1 MKKTDYKMLRR
12 LKAAVAAAITLMAL
26 WGVLGVVLPAISPFL
41 ARTALFSAALTM
53 PEGTVGQLKER
64 FGGALTPSATPGQ
77 EIHGTSAGA
86 PPAEATP
93 ETQPPEEAPAVVT
106 APPTSTSAPSSAS
119 SAQPE
124 IPKKYQGKVLAENM
138 SGKKGGLAFSTGRFW
153 LRNDTSLTEQAITDV
168 LKQPMGIALEE
179 TREPQVL
186 IYHTH
191 ATESFNPFDTEIYDT
206 RYNWRSTDNNNN
218 MVAVGAVMVQT
229 LREHGIV
236 VLQDTSQHDYP
247 SYDGSYA
254 NSYRAVKDYLA
265 RYPTIK
271 VVLDLHRDAIERD
284 GRVIVKPTLEA
295 NGKKYAQLMIIS
307 NCDDGSGLIPNWREN
322 LRFAAAF
329 SNTLEANTPGI
340 TRPLMFSY
348 RKYNQQLSTGALLLE
363 FGSHANTLEEAK
375 NTAVVAGEAL
385 AQVLL
390 DTQKKGSYS

>member
-1 MKKTDYKMLRR
+1 MKKTEYKILRR
-12 LKAAVAAAITLMAL
+12 LKTAVAAAITLMAL
-26 WGVLGVVLPAISPFL
+26 WGVFGIILPAISPFL
-41 ARTALFSAALTM
+41 VRTALFSAALTM
-53 PEGTVGQLKER
+53 PEGAVNQLKER
-64 FGGALTPSATPGQ
+64 FGSASTPSAPA
-77 EIHGTSAGA
+77 EESAWEA
-86 PPAEATP
+86 ADHMPSAPAAPASQPPAGEPAFVAV
-93 ETQPPEEAPAVVT
+93 PPPA
-106 APPTSTSAPSSAS
+106 SSS

-124 IPKKYQGKVLAENM
+124 IPQKYQGKVLTEDM
-138 SGKKGGLAFSTGRFW
+138 SGKKGGLAFSANHFW
-153 LRNDTSLTEQAITDV
+153 LRNDTSLSEQDIKDV
-168 LKQPMGIALEE
+168 LKRPMGIALEE
-179 TREPQVL
+179 TKEPQVL

-191 ATESFNPFDTEIYDT
+191 ATESFCPFDTEIYDT

-218 MVAVGAVMVQT
+218 MVAVGAVMAQT
-229 LREHGIV
+229 LRERGIGV
-236 VLQDTSQHDYP
+236 IQDTSQHDYP

-284 GRVIVKPTLEA
+284 GRVIVKPTLEV
-295 NGKKYAQLMIIS
+295 NGQKYAQLMIIS

-329 SNTLEANTPGI
+329 SDRLELNTPGI

-363 FGSHANTLEEAK
+363 FGSHANTLDEAK
-375 NTAVVAGEAL
+375 HTAVLVGEAL

-390 DTQKKGSYS
+390 ETQKKGS

>member
-41 ARTALFSAALTM
+41 VRTALFSAALTM
-53 PEGTVGQLKER
+53 PEGTVNQLKELL
-64 FGGALTPSATPGQ
+64 GATPAPLTPTEEDPGDAA
-77 EIHGTSAGA
+77 AGVSPASSEPSLQTHDDEPAFVSA
-86 PPAEATP
+86 PPAH
-93 ETQPPEEAPAVVT
+93 
-106 APPTSTSAPSSAS
+106 SSPSS

-124 IPKKYQGKVLAENM
+124 IPKKYQGKVLAEDM
-138 SGKKGGLAFSTGRFW
+138 SGKKGGLAFSTRHFW
-153 LRNDTSLTEQAITDV
+153 LRNDTSLSEQDITNV
-168 LKQPMGIALEE
+168 LKQPMSIALED
-179 TREPQVL
+179 TKEPQVL

-191 ATESFNPFDTEIYDT
+191 ATESFCPFDTEIYDT

-218 MVAVGAVMVQT
+218 MVAVGAVMAQT
-229 LREHGIV
+229 LRDRGIV
-236 VLQDTSQHDYP
+236 VIQDTSQHDYP

-254 NSYRAVKDYLA
+254 NSYRAIKDYLA

-295 NGKKYAQLMIIS
+295 NGQKYAQLMIIS

-322 LRFAAAF
+322 LRFAAAL
-329 SNTLEANTPGI
+329 SDQMELNTPGI

-375 NTAVVAGEAL
+375 NTAVVTGEAL

-390 DTQKKGSYS
+390 DTQKKGS

>member
-1 MKKTDYKMLRR
+1 MKKTDYKILRR

-26 WGVLGVVLPAISPFL
+26 WGVLGVILPAISPFL
-41 ARTALFSAALTM
+41 VRTALFSAALTM
-53 PEGTVGQLKER
+53 PEGAINQLK
-64 FGGALTPSATPGQ
+64 ALLGD
-77 EIHGTSAGA
+77 A
-86 PPAEATP
+86 PAPLDPAEQDP
-93 ETQPPEEAPAVVT
+93 GETVDS
-106 APPTSTSAPSSAS
+106 TSPVPSAPSLQTHDDEPAFIAAPPVPASSSS

-124 IPKKYQGKVLAENM
+124 IPKKYQGKVLAEDM
-138 SGKKGGLAFSTGRFW
+138 SGKKGGLAFSTRHFW
-153 LRNDTSLTEQAITDV
+153 LRNDTSLSEQNITDV
-168 LKQPMGIALEE
+168 LKQPMSIALED
-179 TREPQVL
+179 TKEPQVL

-191 ATESFNPFDTEIYDT
+191 ATESFCPFDTEIYDT

-218 MVAVGAVMVQT
+218 MVAVGAVMAQT
-229 LREHGIV
+229 LRERGIV
-236 VLQDTSQHDYP
+236 VIQDTSQHDYP

-254 NSYRAVKDYLA
+254 NSYRAIKDYLA

-295 NGKKYAQLMIIS
+295 NGQKYAQLMIIS

-322 LRFAAAF
+322 LRFAAAL
-329 SNTLEANTPGI
+329 SDQLELNTPGI

-375 NTAVVAGEAL
+375 NTAILAGEAL

-390 DTQKKGSYS
+390 DTQKKGS

>member
-1 MKKTDYKMLRR
+1 MKKTEYKMLRR
-12 LKAAVAAAITLMAL
+12 LKTAVAAAITLMAL
-26 WGVLGVVLPAISPFL
+26 WGVLGVILPAISPFL
-41 ARTALFSAALTM
+41 VRTALFSAALTM

-64 FGGALTPSATPGQ
+64 FGTASVLSAPAEESSWGATDNTPAAPAAPASQPPAGEPASVSAPSA
-77 EIHGTSAGA
+77 
-86 PPAEATP
+86 
-93 ETQPPEEAPAVVT
+93 
-106 APPTSTSAPSSAS
+106 SAPSSS

-124 IPKKYQGKVLAENM
+124 IPQKYQGKVLTEDM
-138 SGKKGGLAFSTGRFW
+138 SGKKGGLAFSINHFW
-153 LRNDTSLTEQAITDV
+153 LRNDTSLSEQEIKDA
-168 LKQPMGIALEE
+168 LKQPMGIALED
-179 TREPQVL
+179 TKEPQVL

-191 ATESFNPFDTEIYDT
+191 ATESFCPFDTEIYDT

-218 MVAVGAVMVQT
+218 MVAVGAVMAQT
-229 LREHGIV
+229 LREHGIGV
-236 VLQDTSQHDYP
+236 IQDTSQHDYP

-254 NSYRAVKDYLA
+254 NSYRAIKDYLA

-295 NGKKYAQLMIIS
+295 NGQKYAQLMIIS

-329 SNTLEANTPGI
+329 SNRLESNTPGI

-363 FGSHANTLEEAK
+363 FGSHANTLDEAK
-375 NTAVVAGEAL
+375 HTAVLAGEAL
-385 AQVLL
+385 AQMLL
-390 DTQKKGSYS
+390 ETPKKGS

>member
-1 MKKTDYKMLRR
+1 MKKTEYKMLRR
-12 LKAAVAAAITLMAL
+12 LKVAIAAAITLIVL
-26 WGVLGVVLPAISPFL
+26 WSVLAIILPALSPFL
-41 ARTALFSAALTM
+41 VRTALFSAALTM
-53 PEGTVGQLKER
+53 PEGTVNQLKER
-64 FGGALTPSATPGQ
+64 L
-77 EIHGTSAGA
+77 GT
-86 PPAEATP
+86 
-93 ETQPPEEAPAVVT
+93 
-106 APPTSTSAPSSAS
+106 TSAPSSVAQEPSSES
-119 SAQPE
+119 SAASLDLAESISQPSVDVPSSE
-124 IPKKYQGKVLAENM
+124 PSSHIVNPFSPNQSDIQPDIPKKYQGKVLAENM
-138 SGKKGGLAFSTGRFW
+138 SGKKGGLAFPISHFW
-153 LRNDTSLTEQAITDV
+153 LRNDTSFSDQDIKNV
-168 LKQPMGIALEE
+168 LKQSMSMALEN
-179 TREPQVL
+179 TKEPQVL

-191 ATESFNPFDTEIYDT
+191 ATESFCPYDAAIYDT

-218 MVAVGAVMVQT
+218 MVAVGAVMAQT

-254 NSYRAVKDYLA
+254 NSYRAIKDYLA

-284 GRVIVKPTLEA
+284 GRVVVKPTLEA

-322 LRFAAAF
+322 FRFAAAF
-329 SNTLEANTPGI
+329 ADRLELNTPGI
-340 TRPLMFSY
+340 TRPMMFSY

-375 NTAVVAGEAL
+375 NTAVLAGEAL

-390 DTQKKGSYS
+390 ETQKKGS

>member
-1 MKKTDYKMLRR
+1 MKKTEYKMLRR
-12 LKAAVAAAITLMAL
+12 LKVAVAAAITLIVL
-26 WGVLGVVLPAISPFL
+26 WSVIAIILPALSPFL
-41 ARTALFSAALTM
+41 VRTALFSAALTM
-53 PEGTVGQLKER
+53 PEGTVNQLKER
-64 FGGALTPSATPGQ
+64 L
-77 EIHGTSAGA
+77 GTA
-86 PPAEATP
+86 
-93 ETQPPEEAPAVVT
+93 
-106 APPTSTSAPSSAS
+106 SAS
-119 SAQPE
+119 SSVVQEPISESPVTPPASSESISKPRVDAPTSEPASPVINPFSSDQPDIQPD
-124 IPKKYQGKVLAENM
+124 IPKKYQGKVLVEDM
-138 SGKKGGLAFSTGRFW
+138 SGKYGGLAFPISHFW
-153 LRNDTSLTEQAITDV
+153 LRNDTSFTEKDIKSVLNQPTSIT
-168 LKQPMGIALEE
+168 LEN
-179 TREPQVL
+179 TKEPQVL

-191 ATESFNPFDTEIYDT
+191 ATESFCPYDTPIYDT

-218 MVAVGAVMVQT
+218 MVAVGAVMAQT

-254 NSYRAVKDYLA
+254 NSYRAIKDYLA

-284 GRVIVKPTLEA
+284 GRVVVKPTLEA

-322 LRFAAAF
+322 FRFAAAF
-329 SNTLEANTPGI
+329 SDRLEENTPGI
-340 TRPLMFSY
+340 TRPMMFSY

-375 NTAVVAGEAL
+375 NTAVLAGEAL

-390 DTQKKGSYS
+390 EKQKKGS